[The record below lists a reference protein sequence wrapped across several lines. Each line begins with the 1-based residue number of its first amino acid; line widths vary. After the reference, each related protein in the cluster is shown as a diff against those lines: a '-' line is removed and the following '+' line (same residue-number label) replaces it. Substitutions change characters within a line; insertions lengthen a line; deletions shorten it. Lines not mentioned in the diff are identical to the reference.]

1 MVNCCNI
8 HHVRTTRVI
17 TLCMLMCVICIL
29 KIQEVSWCSTLAI
42 YVGLTEQAWKSV
54 TSRIFSKTTGKL
66 KETPIKQ
73 LRRVTRRLKKYFF
86 PSLFVKFSNHLS
98 LFRIVWWIIGRF
110 LFSQIIKKIIFFIGH
125 CCCAT
130 LRYLFYFDTSDI
142 EYWIVWVW
150 LFLLNINR
158 DTTRA
163 GQQWLSFPPTINN
176 SD

>member
-73 LRRVTRRLKKYFF
+73 LRRVTRRLKKVFF
-86 PSLFVKFSNHLS
+86 QFSNHLS
-98 LFRIVWWIIGRF
+98 LFKIVWWIVGRF
-110 LFSQIIKKIIFFIGH
+110 LFSQIKKNHFFHWSLLLCKTKIFI
-125 CCCAT
+125 
-130 LRYLFYFDTSDI
+130 
-142 EYWIVWVW
+142 
-150 LFLLNINR
+150 LL
-158 DTTRA
+158 
-163 GQQWLSFPPTINN
+163 WY
-176 SD
+176 